1 MAVLGAGDFGGPSRG
16 FANCGCGEP
25 SGPNITQGT
34 KIYVPTVESC
44 GGATGADLP
53 GNVPVTDAQYQCS
66 FGVTFQPVLDSARRI
81 VHAAGLRPYRVFLV
95 WQERNRQRIW
105 EQVHRCELTPVRVV
119 NAEGIELTTAVWG
132 EDIQGGYTLEEVS
145 PAQID
150 EDTLHGYLD
159 GTDWAEKSTE
169 REFFYEI
176 QLHQR
181 CPGAPLAPPRRR
193 FIIAGEP
200 YMNGQRFYWRVE
212 LLEQKVS
219 RSRGGVDQTIGTEY
233 EDTTQLPFNRPTLVT

>member
-1 MAVLGAGDFGGPSRG
+1 MAVLGLADFGGPIRG
-16 FANCGCGEP
+16 FANCGCGQP
-25 SGPNITQGT
+25 STPSVTQGT
-34 KIYVPTVESC
+34 KLYVPTVESC
-44 GGATGADLP
+44 GAANGSNLP
-53 GNVPVTDAQYQCS
+53 GNAPVSDAEYQCA

-81 VHAAGLRPYRVFLV
+81 VHVAGLRPYRVFLV
-95 WQERNRQRIW
+95 WQERTRQRKW
-105 EQVHRCELTPVRVV
+105 EQVHRCELMPVRVV

-145 PAQID
+145 PAQVD

-159 GTDWAEKSTE
+159 GFDWAEKSTE

-181 CPGAPLAPPRRR
+181 CPGSPLAPRRRR

-219 RSRGGVDQTIGTEY
+219 RSRGGVDQTIGTEF